1 MFYKISLLHN
11 IKSFHSFIDDGN
23 GEMNE
28 DGYILCLY
36 KRLDYIKYIHCT
48 GYFSKIVL
56 FLFYDGYTFKKL
68 VQYDMMNVLKME

>member
-11 IKSFHSFIDDGN
+11 IKSFHSFILSDDGN

-28 DGYILCLY
+28 DGYISCLY

-48 GYFSKIVL
+48 DYFSKIVL
-56 FLFYDGYTFKKL
+56 FLFYDGILSKR
-68 VQYDMMNVLKME
+68 